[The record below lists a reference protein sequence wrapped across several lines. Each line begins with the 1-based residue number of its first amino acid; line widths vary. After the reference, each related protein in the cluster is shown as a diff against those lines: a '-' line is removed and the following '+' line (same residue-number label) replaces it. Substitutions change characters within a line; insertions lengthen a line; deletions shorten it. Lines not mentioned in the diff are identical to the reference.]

1 MFLLISYF
9 KANMYP
15 EPMNCFAIENIDIK
29 SKEIISDA
37 EIKMN
42 NFLKKYTEYRSSSH
56 IKGWIEIAHN
66 VFIYSVYID
75 RCPSEISSSSLCLQ
89 FIGIA
94 LMNITDSD
102 SSVSDLKCALKE
114 RSNVKELG
122 FAFIEKLPEH
132 HFKPYTAIF
141 VYCTVEDS
149 MIDLTLMYYATLYK
163 FSISAW
169 LPTYYL
175 VPKVS
180 HNLAVNLC
188 VRPLY
193 GSFSSISV
201 IEFLAFYKTMGV
213 QHFVFYRFN
222 ISESTNLFFEYLKS
236 TNLSIEI
243 NPWDMPLD
251 DDLIH
256 EYGQIVFTQDC
267 IVQSRYKFSHTIIVD
282 IDEFIVPKIHVNIPS
297 LISYLDETYEN
308 AGSYIIPMV
317 LFCDE
322 FSYDKNSSSVFR
334 ILNNNKRQKT
344 PWAWG
349 YRSKYIVR
357 SSRVLQGGV
366 HFVWKY
372 EKNCYEINVSHSV
385 ALLYH
390 YRSCC
395 GLLQTWFLHLF
406 SFHVLNDEIVID
418 NTLIKNA
425 NKLINDNLV
434 SHILKSS
441 NITVFVDALH

>member
-1 MFLLISYF
+1 
-9 KANMYP
+9 
-15 EPMNCFAIENIDIK
+15 MNCFVYENNDIK
-29 SKEIISDA
+29 SKEIVFNA

-42 NFLKKYTEYRSSSH
+42 DFLKYTKIQSSSH
-56 IKGWIEIAHN
+56 IKGWIEITQD

-75 RCPSEISSSSLCLQ
+75 KCPSTISESSVCVQ
-89 FIGIA
+89 FIGVA
-94 LMNITDSD
+94 LMNITDTD
-102 SSVSDLKCALKE
+102 SSLSDLKCALKE
-114 RSNVKELG
+114 KSTIKELG
-122 FAFIEKLPEH
+122 FAYIEKLPEH

-141 VYCTVEDS
+141 VYCVVEDFI
-149 MIDLTLMYYATLYK
+149 IDFTSIYYATLYK
-163 FSISAW
+163 FSISTW
-169 LPTYYL
+169 LPTYCL
-175 VPKVS
+175 IPKVS
-180 HNLAVNLC
+180 SNLAVNLC

-193 GSFSSISV
+193 GSFSIIFV
-201 IEFLAFYKTMGV
+201 IEFLSYYKTMGI

-222 ISESTNLFFEYLKS
+222 ISESTNLFFEYLKH

-243 NPWDMPLD
+243 NPWDIPLND
-251 DDLIH
+251 ELIH

-282 IDEFIVPKIHVNIPS
+282 IDEFIVPKLHSNITS
-297 LISYLDETYEN
+297 LISYLDKKYEN

-322 FSYDKNSSSVFR
+322 FSYGKNSSSIFR

-357 SSRVLQGGV
+357 ADRVLYGGV

-372 EKNCYEINVSHSV
+372 KKNCYEINVSDSV

-390 YRSCC
+390 YRRCC

-418 NTLIKNA
+418 NTLIKIA
-425 NKLINDNLV
+425 DKLLNDSLV
-434 SHILKSS
+434 SLVLESS
-441 NITVFVDALH
+441 NFTMFADVLHSIHLKGI